1 MTNFHVW
8 LEDRYSNPKTIAAYA
23 REIEK
28 FATWFKETNG
38 EPLSPQSLTQID
50 IRDYRQHHLAVS
62 KSKPATVNRMLAAIR
77 IYTKWAKETGQTE
90 TDAARNIKGA
100 PEEQLAPQWLDR
112 KGQRDLLQA
121 AEMMLNSAK
130 SEPARWLAVRDQA
143 IINLLLHTGLR
154 VSELT
159 DLDLDDLKISP
170 KKGLLTVR
178 QGKGEKSRKVPV
190 NSDARSAVSEWL
202 DLRGREP
209 GPLFTGRRG
218 NSRLTASGVHR
229 RVVELGKIKGLEI
242 HAHTLRHTFA
252 KNLLDVG
259 EPLNTISKL
268 LGHSKLETTK
278 IYTMPGERDLEKAV
292 DKVAWV

>member
-1 MTNFHVW
+1 MTKFHAW
-8 LEDRYSNPKTIAAYA
+8 LEDRYSNKKTIAAYI

-28 FATWFKETNG
+28 FGTWFKETNG
-38 EPLSPQSLTQID
+38 KPLSPQSLTQID

-62 KSKPATVNRMLAAIR
+62 KAKPATVNRMLAAIR
-77 IYTKWAKETGQTE
+77 IYTKWAMETGQIE
-90 TDAARNIKGA
+90 TDPARNIKSA
-100 PEEQLAPQWLDR
+100 PEEQLAPQWLNR
-112 KGQRDLLQA
+112 KEQRDFLQA

-130 SEPARWLAVRDQA
+130 SEPARWLAVRDLA

-154 VSELT
+154 VSELC
-159 DLDLDDLKISP
+159 DLDLDDLALSP
-170 KKGLLTVR
+170 KKGMLTVR
-178 QGKGEKSRKVPV
+178 QGKGEKSRTVPV
-190 NSDARSAVSEWL
+190 NIDARNAVSEWL
-202 DLRGREP
+202 DLRGRDP

-218 NSRLTASGVHR
+218 DSRLTASGVHR
-229 RVVELGKIKGLEI
+229 RVVELGKMKKLEI

-252 KNLLDVG
+252 KNLLDAGVQ
-259 EPLNTISKL
+259 LNTISKL